1 MDGGHSYGGSMRRAS
16 LFCCVLLLGGT
27 ASYGQAPPAAQNPPA
42 KTAPA
47 FPAQSEEKK
56 INPAKEADI
65 RKLLELTGATTTME
79 LTMQSMEKSIKPM
92 LANSLPPGDYRE
104 KLITLFFEK
113 FHSKMDLQKLVDLAV
128 PLYDKYYTDE
138 DIRGLIQF
146 YQTPLG
152 KKTVKALPNLMG
164 ELTEAGQKMGQDVAR
179 QSMMEVIAEHP
190 EIEKAMED
198 AQAQK

>member
-1 MDGGHSYGGSMRRAS
+1 MRRTT

-27 ASYGQAPPAAQNPPA
+27 ASHGQTHPPAQNPPA
-42 KTAPA
+42 KAATAAPL
-47 FPAQSEEKK
+47 QNEEKK
-56 INPAKEADI
+56 ISPAKEADI
-65 RKLLELTGATTTME
+65 RQLLELTGATTTME
-79 LTMQSMEKSIKPM
+79 LTMQNMEKTMKPV

-128 PLYDKYYTDE
+128 PLYDKYYTGE
-138 DIRGLIQF
+138 DIKGLIEF

-179 QSMMEVIAEHP
+179 QSMLEVMAEHP
-190 EIEKAMED
+190 EFEKAMQD
-198 AQAQK
+198 AQGQK